1 MHRMIL
7 LSLLFLFGVSCQLT
21 YPNISLPLC
30 PKGQVRLSN
39 KTCVNISDTPMYPG
53 TCPFICMEPMVC
65 INNKCQD
72 PNNVNMCGAGLTE
85 QDGKCV
91 PLFVI
96 GFKNVTR
103 SPDVCPHDCLNGCKD
118 GRCAPITMCKPGGK
132 LVNGF
137 CIPNV
142 SRPKRRPTCTKPCPN
157 GSKCEYGVCRS
168 VVIQKDSEICITSM
182 DCPAGTSCFLGKC
195 VGSNSRTPKSFS
207 SCPKGKTWYGGKCI
221 TRTNCPKNCPP
232 GSYCSRGSGVCKEMQ
247 SDEKPSTCP
256 GPCPRETKCENGECV
271 SKMFPR
277 PCVGGKCKK
286 DVSTKVR
293 APCVFN
299 AIPCVE
305 GQTCVRGQ
313 CVKEN

>member
-1 MHRMIL
+1 MIL
-7 LSLLFLFGVSCQLT
+7 LSLLFIFGVSCQLT

-53 TCPFICMEPMVC
+53 TCPFICMDPTVC

-72 PNNVNMCGAGLTE
+72 PNNINMCGAGLTE

-91 PLFVI
+91 PFLVI

-142 SRPKRRPTCTKPCPN
+142 SRPKRRPTCTKPCHS
-157 GSKCEYGVCRS
+157 GAKCEYGVCKP
-168 VVIQKDSEICITSM
+168 VAIQNDSEICITSM

-195 VGSNSRTPKSFS
+195 VGSNTPKSFS

-232 GSYCSRGSGVCKEMQ
+232 GSYCSRGHGVCKENPK
-247 SDEKPSTCP
+247 SE
-256 GPCPRETKCENGECV
+256 
-271 SKMFPR
+271 
-277 PCVGGKCKK
+277 K